1 MQFNKR
7 TYFSKVYVCKLCNT
21 KYIIDASILTK
32 KWITVFLLGIPVI
45 YVTYSVIWKINNV
58 VPSNCAN
65 VSKQL
70 SSTAKMFEERLSSA
84 CSLLTINSTV
94 NFTYSMNGS
103 LVFIITF
110 VMFFILRLFLSHE
123 TKTSLP
129 F

>member
-1 MQFNKR
+1 MLQ
-7 TYFSKVYVCKLCNT
+7 SKQKSEY
-21 KYIIDASILTK
+21 
-32 KWITVFLLGIPVI
+32 TVFLLGIPVI

-65 VSKQL
+65 VSKRL
-70 SSTAKMFEERLSSA
+70 LSTAEMLEERLSSV
-84 CSLLTINSTV
+84 CSLLPINSTV

-110 VMFFILRLFLSHE
+110 VMFFILRMFLSHE

-129 F
+129 SINYQWHITVVLKKSNSNSI

>member
-1 MQFNKR
+1 MLQ
-7 TYFSKVYVCKLCNT
+7 SKQKSEY
-21 KYIIDASILTK
+21 
-32 KWITVFLLGIPVI
+32 TVFLLGIPVI

-65 VSKQL
+65 VSKRL
-70 SSTAKMFEERLSSA
+70 LSTAEMLEERLSSV

-103 LVFIITF
+103 LVLIITF
-110 VMFFILRLFLSHE
+110 VMFSILRMFLSHE

-129 F
+129 FKDRLIINGTLQLF

>member
-1 MQFNKR
+1 MLQ
-7 TYFSKVYVCKLCNT
+7 SKQKSEYP
-21 KYIIDASILTK
+21 
-32 KWITVFLLGIPVI
+32 VFLLGIPVS

-65 VSKQL
+65 VSKRL
-70 SSTAKMFEERLSSA
+70 LSTAEMLEERLSSV
-84 CSLLTINSTV
+84 CSILTINSTV

-110 VMFFILRLFLSHE
+110 VMFFILRMFLIHE

-129 F
+129 LIINGT

>member
-1 MQFNKR
+1 MLQ
-7 TYFSKVYVCKLCNT
+7 SKQKSEY
-21 KYIIDASILTK
+21 
-32 KWITVFLLGIPVI
+32 TVFLLGIPVI

-65 VSKQL
+65 VSKRL
-70 SSTAKMFEERLSSA
+70 LSTAEMLEERLSSV
-84 CSLLTINSTV
+84 CSRLINSTV

-110 VMFFILRLFLSHE
+110 VMFFILLLFLNHE

-129 F
+129 FKDRLIINGTKQLF